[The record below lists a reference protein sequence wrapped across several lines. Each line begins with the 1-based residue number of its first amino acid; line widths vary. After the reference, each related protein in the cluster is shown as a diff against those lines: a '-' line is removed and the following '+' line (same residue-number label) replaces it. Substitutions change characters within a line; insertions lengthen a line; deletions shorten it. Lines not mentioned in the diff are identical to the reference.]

1 MRKISVYRGPGL
13 AALALTVFL
22 TAPVFAAGAAESY
35 IVQCQESCAGAAEA
49 VRAIPGAQVE
59 RVFANAPG
67 MVVSLPGEA
76 VPALRAR
83 ADVAAV
89 SEDVRLLSTDP
100 SDETPLQPA
109 ADAEVLTPAQ
119 LSAPIGTDY
128 NHALTGAP
136 ALHAQ
141 GRLGTGVVVA
151 VLDGGVANN
160 PAAVPALAGS
170 VLGGES
176 FVPASADP
184 VTSATSTQNDPHGT
198 FAAALIAGHAR
209 FQFPTASPLIQ
220 SLLAHSPAS
229 VISCARLGCPAANS
243 AVSLVGMAPAARIY
257 ALKML
262 PSDGGAGRSS
272 WVLAAMDRA
281 ITLRRN
287 WDAGLPAVP
296 VNPGC
301 GAEDTPCVYESLP
314 IQVANLSFGGP
325 TLFAGGSVR
334 DQLVAEMLATGIV
347 PVTSAGNDGPA
358 ALTVNSPGSGPGAL
372 NVAAASSAAHERVRR
387 DLQIGPGA
395 GLQIRPFGGLQ
406 TQATSSRGPT
416 PDGRW
421 GIELTADGFAN
432 FAQAADGHL
441 SLVSGTS
448 FSAPLAAGAAAL
460 LREQFPTASAAQIRN
475 ALAQGADPA
484 RLGDGSGRIDRGN
497 GYLDVPAAASLLA
510 AGKVGDKL
518 PGGAGSFNVT
528 ANLQALGIQTVQ
540 FHQDRFTRRIEGLLP
555 GQVAHLFIPVEANDD
570 RLTVSITGVT
580 PALPQGQQNPLFGDE
595 VALTVVDAH
604 TSYANLRVSEL
615 VEAGA
620 TFTVD
625 DPQSGLVRV
634 AVQGAATNAGP
645 VSCDV
650 TLERRRAELGAPFAV
665 GTVRQDGDEL
675 VQFQVA
681 PGTGEISLL
690 LAFQHD
696 WRAWPVNDVDLV
708 LEDPDGNFIWDGA
721 TSSTPERVTVG
732 NPAPGTWTVHVQ
744 GFTVYS
750 GQDSWKLWGTT
761 DGTALR

>member
-1 MRKISVYRGPGL
+1 MRKMSVYCG
-13 AALALTVFL
+13 LALTAFL
-22 TAPVFAAGAAESY
+22 AAPAFAAESY
-35 IVQCQESCAGAAEA
+35 IVQCQGSCASAAEA
-49 VRAIPGAQVE
+49 VRAIPGAKVE
-59 RVFANAPG
+59 RVFANVPG
-67 MVVSLPGEA
+67 MVVSVPGEA
-76 VPALRAR
+76 MPALRAR

-109 ADAEVLTPAQ
+109 AGAEVLTPAQ
-119 LSAPIGTDY
+119 LAAPIGTDY
-128 NHALTGAP
+128 NHALTGAS

-151 VLDGGVANN
+151 VLDSGVANN
-160 PAAVPALAGS
+160 PVAVPALAGS

-176 FVPASADP
+176 FVPANADP
-184 VTSATSTQNDPHGT
+184 VTSATSTLNDPHGT

-209 FQFPTASPLIQ
+209 FQFPTASPLVQ
-220 SLLAHSPAS
+220 SLLAHAPAS
-229 VISCARLGCPAANS
+229 VIPCAQLGCPAGSS
-243 AVSLVGMAPAARIY
+243 AVSLVGVAPAARIY
-257 ALKML
+257 AMKML
-262 PSDGGAGRSS
+262 PSDGEAGRSS

-301 GAEDTPCVYESLP
+301 GAEDTPCVYDSLP

-325 TLFAGGSVR
+325 ALFAGGGVR
-334 DQLVAEMLATGIV
+334 DQLVAEMLAAGIV

-372 NVAAASSAAHERVRR
+372 NVASASSAAHERVRR
-387 DLQIGPGA
+387 DLQSGPGA
-395 GLQIRPFGGLQ
+395 GLQLRPFSGLQ
-406 TQATSSRGPT
+406 TQPTSSRGPT

-421 GIELTADGFAN
+421 SIELTADGFAN

-460 LREQFPTASAAQIRN
+460 LRERFPAASAAQIRN

-484 RLGDGSGRIDRGN
+484 RLGDGSSRIDQGN
-497 GYLDVPAAASLLA
+497 GYLDIPAAASLLGT
-510 AGKVGDKL
+510 GKVSDKL
-518 PGGAGSFNVT
+518 PRGPESHNVT

-540 FHQDRFTRRIEGLLP
+540 FHQGRFSRRIEGLLP
-555 GQVAHLFIPVEANDD
+555 GQVAHLFVPVEAGDD

-580 PALPQGQQNPLFGDE
+580 PALPSGQQNPLFGDKI
-595 VALTVVDAH
+595 ALTVVDSH

-615 VEAGA
+615 LGSDA

-625 DPQSGLVRV
+625 APQSGLIRV

-650 TLERRRAELGAPFAV
+650 TLERRRIALGAPLAV
-665 GTVRQDGDEL
+665 GTVQQDGDEL
-675 VQFQVA
+675 VHFQVA

-690 LAFQHD
+690 LAFKHD
-696 WRAWPVNDVDLV
+696 WGAWPVNDIDLV
-708 LEDPDGNFIWDGA
+708 LEDPNGNFLWDGA
-721 TSSTPERVTVG
+721 TSATPERVTVS
-732 NPAPGTWTVHVQ
+732 NPTPGTWTVHVQ

-750 GQDSWKLWGTT
+750 GHDSWKVWGTA
-761 DGTALR
+761 DGAAIQ